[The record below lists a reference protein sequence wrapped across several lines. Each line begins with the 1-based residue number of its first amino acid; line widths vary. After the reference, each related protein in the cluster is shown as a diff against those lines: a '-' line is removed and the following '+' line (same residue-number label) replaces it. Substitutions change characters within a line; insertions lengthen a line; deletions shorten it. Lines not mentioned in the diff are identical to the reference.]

1 MFTIYYQKVSTCDE
15 TICTNFTIEPEKDTK
30 KLTRKL
36 YEGYSKK
43 IQFCSGHSAKLL
55 IYLCNVQI
63 QACKY
68 K

>member
-43 IQFCSGHSAKLL
+43 IQFFSGPLKTICTIFPLL
-55 IYLCNVQI
+55 ANFS
-63 QACKY
+63 
-68 K
+68 